1 MKISKE
7 NFKDMIEFILV
18 YMLTTITNKIFR
30 VLTLPLIVVFIGFI
44 CDIVKGVNET
54 KILFSNA
61 IILFI
66 FANIVL
72 TLGYKLYD
80 RLRCAKRNK
89 NAAILRGKHVFT
101 MLSNPELKGKSK
113 KDIEN
118 ILKKDYKEILDYG
131 LKKYPKGIKITTHDL
146 VVRELISMGYGTKK
160 EYGSCK
166 LEKKYMIKEKMHML
180 TLKEF
185 KMYLLALSNKEN
197 KNYYDAKK
205 YLKPRNRYKFI
216 IKYDENKNIKVEK
229 CK

>member
-7 NFKDMIEFILV
+7 NFKDMREFISAYV
-18 YMLTTITNKIFR
+18 VTTIIYKIFR
-30 VLTLPLIVVFIGFI
+30 VVTLPLIFVSIGFI
-44 CDIVKGVNET
+44 CDIVKGVNDT
-54 KILFSNA
+54 KILFVNA
-61 IILFI
+61 IINFI
-66 FANIVL
+66 LVNIGL
-72 TLGYKLYD
+72 KLYF
-80 RLRCAKRNK
+80 RLVYAKKNK
-89 NAAILRGKHVFT
+89 NAAIIRVKHVFT

-146 VVRELISMGYGTKK
+146 VVRGLISMGYGTKK
-160 EYGSCK
+160 EYESCK
-166 LEKKYMIKEKMHML
+166 LEKKYMIKEKMHMM

-185 KMYLLALSNKEN
+185 KMYLLALSDKEN

-229 CK
+229 IK